1 MNVRL
6 EYSSEFISSVHWDN
20 SMLMNN
26 YTIRLYM
33 MTNCSDS
40 VSQNIAFERLKYYI
54 YSQLNHSVFINQNNE
69 LALEKYQQAGIKTLM
84 LPAEPVDQLL
94 GIMLYCKLNAI
105 MEGRMIINEIEISS
119 DLGERMIYLHAADEN
134 LGPFEDAGWWHNV
147 DLPSRSTL
155 ESNNDKVV
163 AMNNINAWR
172 ELELDWP
179 ELTASAEDNTVVF
192 AEFGKD
198 DTK

>member
-6 EYSSEFISSVHWDN
+6 EYSSEFISGVHWDN

-40 VSQNIAFERLKYYI
+40 GNQNIAFERLKYYI
-54 YSQLNHSVFINQNNE
+54 HNQLNHSVFINQNNNVAIE
-69 LALEKYQQAGIKTLM
+69 NYNQAGIRTLE

-94 GIMLYCKLNAI
+94 GIVLYCKLNAI
-105 MEGRMIINEIEISS
+105 MEGRLVINEIEISS

-134 LGPFEDAGWWHNV
+134 LGPFEETGWWHSV
-147 DLPSRSTL
+147 DLPSKNVL
-155 ESNNDKVV
+155 ESNSDKVV
-163 AMNNINAWR
+163 AMNNIDAWR
-172 ELELDWP
+172 ELELDWS
-179 ELTASAEDNTVVF
+179 ELSNSEQDNTVVF
-192 AEFGKD
+192 ADFGKD

>member
-6 EYSSEFISSVHWDN
+6 EYSSEFISGVHWDN

-172 ELELDWP
+172 ELDLDWP

>member
-6 EYSSEFISSVHWDN
+6 EYSSDFTSGVHWDN

-54 YSQLNHSVFINQNNE
+54 YSQLNHSVFVNQNNDVSIE
-69 LALEKYQQAGIKTLM
+69 NYNQAGIRTLEI
-84 LPAEPVDQLL
+84 PAEPVDQLL

-105 MEGRMIINEIEISS
+105 MEGRIIINEIEISS

-134 LGPFEDAGWWHNV
+134 LGPFGEPGWWHSV
-147 DLPSRSTL
+147 DLPSRNVL
-155 ESNNDKVV
+155 ESNSDKVV

-179 ELTASAEDNTVVF
+179 EVATSDEDNTVVF

>member
-6 EYSSEFISSVHWDN
+6 EYSSDFTSGVHWDN

-33 MTNCSDS
+33 ITNCSDS

-54 YSQLNHSVFINQNNE
+54 YSQLNHSVFVNRTNDVSIENYN
-69 LALEKYQQAGIKTLM
+69 QAGIRTLE

-119 DLGERMIYLHAADEN
+119 DLGERMIYLHATDEN
-134 LGPFEDAGWWHNV
+134 LGPFEEPGWWHDV
-147 DLPSRSTL
+147 DLPLRNVL
-155 ESNNDKVV
+155 ESDSDKVV

-179 ELTASAEDNTVVF
+179 ESTSSAEDNTVVF

>member
-6 EYSSEFISSVHWDN
+6 EYSSDFTSGVHWDN

-33 MTNCSDS
+33 ITNCVDS
-40 VSQNIAFERLKYYI
+40 ISQNIAFERLKYYI
-54 YSQLNHSVFINQNNE
+54 YSQLNHTVFINSLNDVAIEN
-69 LALEKYQQAGIKTLM
+69 YHQAGIRTLE
-84 LPAEPVDQLL
+84 LPADPVDQLL

-105 MEGRMIINEIEISS
+105 MEGRIVINEIEISS
-119 DLGERMIYLHAADEN
+119 DLGERMVYLHARDEN
-134 LGPFEDAGWWHNV
+134 LGPFEESGWWHNG
-147 DLPSRSTL
+147 DLPSRNVL
-155 ESNNDKVV
+155 ESGTDNVV

-179 ELTASAEDNTVVF
+179 EAVNLEEDNTVVF
-192 AEFGKD
+192 ADFGKD
-198 DTK
+198 ETK

>member
-6 EYSSEFISSVHWDN
+6 EYSADFISGVHWDS

-54 YSQLNHSVFINQNNE
+54 HAQLNHGIFVNQTNGTAIEN
-69 LALEKYQQAGIKTLM
+69 YHCAGLKTLE

-105 MEGRMIINEIEISS
+105 MEGRIVVNEIEISS
-119 DLGERMIYLHAADEN
+119 DLGERMVYLHAADEN
-134 LGPFEDAGWWHNV
+134 LGPFEELGWWHDV
-147 DLPSRSTL
+147 DLPPKDTL
-155 ESNNDKVV
+155 ESNSDKVV
-163 AMNNINAWR
+163 AMNINAWR

-179 ELTASAEDNTVVF
+179 ESTGSEEDNTVVF
-192 AEFGKD
+192 ADFGKD